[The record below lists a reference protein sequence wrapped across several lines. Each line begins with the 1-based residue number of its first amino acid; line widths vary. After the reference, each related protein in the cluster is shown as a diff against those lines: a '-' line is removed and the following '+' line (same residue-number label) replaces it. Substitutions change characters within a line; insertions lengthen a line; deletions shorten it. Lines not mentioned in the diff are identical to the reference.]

1 MVIILILLLIV
12 IAPLLL
18 FVILGGIFYAID
30 AFLDLPYVAT
40 KKDKIGT
47 IIKLA
52 KIKHGETVVD
62 LGCGDGR
69 LLFAAAKL
77 GAFAIGYEVNPFLVL
92 WTRIKA
98 YFGHLRGVRV
108 HLEGGISPAQVRDLI
123 TVKRRDLWRADLSA
137 ADVIFVYGRKHTM
150 KKFQDFVFGN
160 AKKGA
165 RIIVNTEKTVPF
177 PTKKPIKSENGILLY
192 IVKPIG

>member
-52 KIKHGETVVD
+52 KIKPHETVVD

-92 WTRIKA
+92 WARIKV
-98 YFGHLRGVRV
+98 YFGLGS
-108 HLEGGISPAQVRDLI
+108 GISPAQVRDLI
-123 TVKRRDLWRADLSA
+123 IVKRRDLWRADLSV
-137 ADVIFVYGRKHTM
+137 ADVIFVYGRKNTM
-150 KKFQDFVFGN
+150 KRFQDFVFQN
-160 AKKGA
+160 AKKGT

-177 PTKKPIKSENGILLY
+177 PAKKPIKSENGILLY
-192 IVKPIG
+192 KI